1 MNPITIWV
9 LEDDGPLRKLVLSYL
24 REQTGFTAFG
34 FETAAELNAR
44 LETDAPPDLLLLDLT
59 LPDQDGGDL
68 LVDLRSRQ
76 YTFAVM
82 ILSARDRN
90 EDRIR
95 GLRSGADDYLGK
107 PFHPEELVARIH
119 AILRRTRITEAPISS
134 DTQFRFG
141 PFTLDM
147 DAWVLR
153 EGSDPVEMTA
163 GEMRLLRVFAQHPN
177 RVLSRAQLMDLL
189 SEENQESFERSIDIR
204 VTRLRKHLHDSR
216 GHTRYI
222 HTIRG
227 EGYRFSPEPGS
238 EPESD

>member
-24 REQTGFTAFG
+24 REQVGFTALG
-34 FETAAELNAR
+34 FDTVAALNAR
-44 LETDAPPDLLLLDLT
+44 LEVDAPPDLLLLDLT
-59 LPDQDGGDL
+59 LPDQDGLDFL
-68 LVDLRSRQ
+68 DDLRASQ
-76 YTFAVM
+76 QTFPVM
-82 ILSARDRN
+82 ILSARGRD

-95 GLRSGADDYLGK
+95 GLRSGADDYLVK

-119 AILRRTRITEAPISS
+119 AILRRTRTSIEPIAD
-134 DTQFRFG
+134 DTLFHFG

-153 EGSDPVEMTA
+153 EGDHPVEMTA

-189 SEENQESFERSIDIR
+189 GEENQESFERSIDIR
-204 VTRLRKHLHDSR
+204 VTRLRKHLHEQR

-227 EGYRFSPEPGS
+227 EGYRFSPEP
-238 EPESD
+238 ESD